1 MKINLLHFGF
11 WLFRLL
17 FAYPALSQ
25 EVAFNQVS
33 PPEENPWSIVVS
45 ITQDPQGYMWFAG
58 NGIHRYDGLKT
69 ISYRNDPL
77 NPNSLV
83 ANNVECVFAD
93 DDGIIW
99 IGTQGN
105 GLDRFDPVNNSFT
118 HYRHQPGN
126 TASLG
131 SDTVSSIAKDREGN
145 IWIGTHGGLDR
156 LNPKTDQFIHYSHN
170 SNDPVSL
177 SNNLVRIIYVDR
189 QDAVWVGTGNP
200 FFNDAGAR
208 REEGGLNRLNKKT
221 GKFTRYMNDPT
232 DTHSLIDNRV
242 RAIYEDSRGT
252 FWVGTAG
259 DGLHTLDRVTGKF
272 KRFEYD
278 PAHPEKLSR
287 PPLKN
292 TLSFVDDH
300 ITFINEDATGAIW
313 IGTMMGGINQ
323 YNPKTGKIISYGTG
337 NDSTGGFRDV
347 SGWAAYAS
355 RDGNIWISTW
365 QANLF
370 RLDPFRKNFPY
381 YSIGEHVHGIYQ
393 ETSGMKWILTH
404 NGIIRMD
411 AEGKIQKKYPFY
423 LRQTNI
429 ETINFNFFMRD
440 RAGKFWIGAER
451 GLFCFDPLSETY
463 RHYLPHSKNQVEQ
476 HSNEVM
482 SLYEDRQ
489 LNLWVGTYGG
499 LVKMD
504 RKTGEFFLYRNDVK
518 NTSTFVT
525 NFITKLLQDKKN
537 QLWVGTLA
545 GINKLDTQTGKFKGY
560 LKGLHIMS
568 IYEDAESILWIGGPD
583 GLFRYNA
590 TIDSFFNFVN
600 PGSGLRFKNVYSI
613 IEDEQ
618 NKLWINTTSG
628 IFRFN
633 PQRDSSNAFGKD
645 LDLKNIISR
654 ERILNGQ
661 KGEFFLGDQVGY
673 YDILPLQVS
682 GNFIPPQVVVS
693 NFWLGEQSVLPG
705 PNSPL
710 QEPLARAK
718 EIRLNYQQNVFSF
731 DIDVMH
737 FSNYE
742 NNQLLFKLENYDNA
756 WRQPGTERRAIYFNV
771 PPGHYMFRVKASN
784 SNGVWTERNIEVI
797 INPPWW
803 QTWWAYTI
811 FGLILLGLIWG
822 FIYYRSLALRRENR
836 LLEEKVTHRTAQ
848 LQQSLE
854 DLKSTQTQLVQR
866 EKMASLGELTAG
878 IAHEIQNPLNFVNNF
893 SEVNIELLVEM
904 KDDLCKGNLE
914 DATAIANDVIDNEE
928 KINHHGKRADAIVK
942 GMLQHSR
949 SSSGVKE
956 PTNINALADEYLR
969 LAYHGLRAKDKSFNA
984 TMKTDFDDSIGSINI
999 IPQDIGRVLLNLIN
1013 NAFYAVNEK
1022 K

>member
-1 MKINLLHFGF
+1 MRINLRHFGF
-11 WLFRLL
+11 WLFKFLVGS
-17 FAYPALSQ
+17 YPALSQ
-25 EVAFNQVS
+25 EVTFNQVS
-33 PPEENPWSIVVS
+33 PPEENPWNIVVS

-58 NGIHRYDGLKT
+58 NGIHRYDGLKA

-77 NPNSLV
+77 NPNSLIT
-83 ANNVECVFAD
+83 NSVECVFAD
-93 DDGIIW
+93 ADGIIW
-99 IGTQGN
+99 IGTQGS
-105 GLDRFDPVNNSFT
+105 GLDRFDPVTNSFT
-118 HYRHQPGN
+118 HYRHQQDNP
-126 TASLG
+126 ASLG
-131 SDTVSSIAKDREGN
+131 NDSVSSITKDQEGN
-145 IWIGTHGGLDR
+145 IWIGTHGGLER
-156 LNPKTDQFIHYSHN
+156 LNIKSGGFIHYRHSP
-170 SNDPVSL
+170 NDSESL
-177 SNNLVRIIYVDR
+177 SNNLVRIVYVDR
-189 QDAVWVGTGNP
+189 QDAVWAGTGDP

-232 DTHSLIDNRV
+232 DTYSLIDNRV

-300 ITFINEDATGAIW
+300 ITFINEDATGTIW

-323 YNPKTGKIISYGTG
+323 YNPKTGKVISYGTG
-337 NDSTGGFRDV
+337 KDSTGGFRDV

-365 QANLF
+365 QANLY

-381 YSIGEHVHGIYQ
+381 YSIGEHVHGMYQ

-429 ETINFNFFMRD
+429 ETIDFNFFIRD

-463 RHYLPHSKNQVEQ
+463 RHYLPHSKNQDAYQ
-476 HSNEVM
+476 ISNEVM

-504 RKTGEFFLYRNDVK
+504 RKTEEFFLYRNDVK
-518 NTSTFVT
+518 NTSIFIT
-525 NFITKLLQDKKN
+525 NFITNLLQDKKN

-560 LKGLHIMS
+560 LKGRHIMS
-568 IYEDAESILWIGGPD
+568 IFEDAEAILWVGGPD
-583 GLFRYNA
+583 GLFRYNT
-590 TIDSFFNFVN
+590 TIDSFTNFVN
-600 PGSGLRFKNVYSI
+600 PGSGLRFKNVYGI
-613 IEDEQ
+613 AEDEQ
-618 NKLWINTTSG
+618 NKLWLNTSSG

-633 PQRDSSNAFGKD
+633 QQRDSTNAFGKD
-645 LDLKNIISR
+645 FDLKNIISR
-654 ERILNGQ
+654 EGILNGQ
-661 KGEFFLGDQVGY
+661 KGGFFLGDQTGY

-693 NFWLGEQSVLPG
+693 DFWLGEQSVLPG

-731 DIDVMH
+731 DINVMH

-742 NNQLLFKLENYDNA
+742 NNQLLFKL
-756 WRQPGTERRAIYFNV
+756 V
-771 PPGHYMFRVKASN
+771 
-784 SNGVWTERNIEVI
+784 
-797 INPPWW
+797 
-803 QTWWAYTI
+803 
-811 FGLILLGLIWG
+811 
-822 FIYYRSLALRRENR
+822 
-836 LLEEKVTHRTAQ
+836 
-848 LQQSLE
+848 
-854 DLKSTQTQLVQR
+854 
-866 EKMASLGELTAG
+866 
-878 IAHEIQNPLNFVNNF
+878 
-893 SEVNIELLVEM
+893 
-904 KDDLCKGNLE
+904 LC
-914 DATAIANDVIDNEE
+914 
-928 KINHHGKRADAIVK
+928 
-942 GMLQHSR
+942 
-949 SSSGVKE
+949 
-956 PTNINALADEYLR
+956 
-969 LAYHGLRAKDKSFNA
+969 
-984 TMKTDFDDSIGSINI
+984 
-999 IPQDIGRVLLNLIN
+999 
-1013 NAFYAVNEK
+1013 
-1022 K
+1022 